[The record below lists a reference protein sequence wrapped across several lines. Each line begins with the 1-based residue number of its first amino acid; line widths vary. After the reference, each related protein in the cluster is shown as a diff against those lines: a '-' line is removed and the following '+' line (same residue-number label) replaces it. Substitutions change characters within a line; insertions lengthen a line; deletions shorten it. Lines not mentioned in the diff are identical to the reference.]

1 MTRYALASSGGAL
14 HIFLYNAQATPQSR
28 RLNTA
33 GDIQQPFLVLVI
45 TVAITIVTVVAV
57 TAVAV
62 ASVVVAAVVV
72 EYGIAC
78 TLWMPEALHQMQ
90 LAGDYTLGESLQI
103 NHCRSTRCRP
113 VRLYHGALSAAK
125 IHHS

>member
-1 MTRYALASSGGAL
+1 MRGESEASALTVKDGKRMTRYALASSGGAL
-14 HIFLYNAQATPQSR
+14 HILLYNAQATPQSR

-33 GDIQQPFLVLVI
+33 GDIQQPFLVLVV

-57 TAVAV
+57 A
-62 ASVVVAAVVV
+62 

-78 TLWMPEALHQMQ
+78 TLCLPEALHQMQ
-90 LAGDYTLGESLQI
+90 LAGELHFGQVVTDKSLPI
-103 NHCRSTRCRP
+103 DP
-113 VRLYHGALSAAK
+113 LSAAK